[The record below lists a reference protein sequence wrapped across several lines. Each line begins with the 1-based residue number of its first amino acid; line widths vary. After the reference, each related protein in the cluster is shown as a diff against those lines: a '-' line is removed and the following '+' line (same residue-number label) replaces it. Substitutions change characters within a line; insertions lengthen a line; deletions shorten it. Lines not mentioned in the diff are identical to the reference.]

1 MKLFLSWSGPRSK
14 AVAETFAAWFAQVIQ
29 ALDPWISS
37 DIDKGK
43 RWREEIAVRLEDA
56 KVGIVCLTSSNLT
69 APWILFEAGAL
80 SKLKESY
87 VCTFLLD
94 HSSPTDI
101 EPPLGEF
108 QHTTFQKSEVLKLV
122 RTINGIVE
130 ACGERSLTDGNLSA
144 VFETFWPQ
152 LEAELKKIKESR
164 EAEPIQRPERELLE
178 EMLEIL
184 RGQEQHRRAEAK
196 RRLDAAIRAIK
207 GPKGRKIIGPPIRE
221 NIGNPLVQ
229 KALEVFGSQP
239 ASEDVISPL
248 AQPSP
253 RTEV

>member
-14 AVAETFAAWFAQVIQ
+14 AVAETFASWFAKVIQ
-29 ALDPWISS
+29 ALDPLISS

-43 RWREEIAVRLEDA
+43 RWAEEIAVHLEDA

-80 SKLKESY
+80 SKLKESH

-94 HSSPTDI
+94 HSSPADI
-101 EPPLGEF
+101 EPPLGQF

-122 RTINGIVE
+122 TTVNRMVE
-130 ACGERSLTDGNLSA
+130 DCGERSLTDSNLLA
-144 VFETFWPQ
+144 AFETYWPQ

-164 EAEPIQRPERELLE
+164 EEAPIQRPEREILE

-184 RGQEQHRRAEAK
+184 RGQEQRAEAK
-196 RRLDAAIRAIK
+196 RRLEAAFRAIK
-207 GPKGRKIIGPPIRE
+207 GLKGRKIIGPKVRE
-221 NIGNPLVQ
+221 NIDDPLVQ
-229 KALEVFGSQP
+229 KALEVFESQT
-239 ASEDVISPL
+239 ASENVIPPPTQHDSR
-248 AQPSP
+248 A
-253 RTEV
+253 EE